1 MNDAREARRKLVRQL
16 QGACSGELAAGFA
29 YRGHAR
35 SLPAGPDR
43 DRLREIEA
51 EEWHHRRQVL
61 NLLRDLGAGPRRI
74 REVVFWCIGHAIG
87 LLCQA
92 GGWFIP
98 MYGAGILERS
108 NIVEY
113 EHAAIH
119 AAACGRPE
127 MIDCILTMAE
137 VEWEHERFFRERL
150 TGHPLLRILRLWAPP
165 PPKDSI
171 RKAHPRR
178 GSSQADVA

>member
-16 QGACSGELAAGFA
+16 QNACSGELAAGFA
-29 YRGHAR
+29 YRGHAG

-43 DRLREIEA
+43 DRLLEIEA
-51 EEWHHRRQVL
+51 EEWHHRRLVL
-61 NLLRDLGAGPRRI
+61 NLLQELGAGPRRI
-74 REVVFWCIGHAIG
+74 REAVFWCIGNAIG
-87 LLCQA
+87 LLCHA

-113 EHAAIH
+113 EEAAIY
-119 AAACGRPE
+119 AAECGRPE
-127 MIDCILTMAE
+127 MIDSILGMAE

-150 TGHPLLRILRLWAPP
+150 TGHPLLRILRLWEPP
-165 PPKDSI
+165 PAKSAI
-171 RKAHPRR
+171 REAHPRNE
-178 GSSQADVA
+178 SNEADVA